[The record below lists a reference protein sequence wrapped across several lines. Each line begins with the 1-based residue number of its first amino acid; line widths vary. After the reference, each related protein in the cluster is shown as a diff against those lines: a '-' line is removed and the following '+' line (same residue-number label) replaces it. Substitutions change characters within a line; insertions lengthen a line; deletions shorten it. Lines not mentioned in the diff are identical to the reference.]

1 MGKNIVK
8 AGYVF
13 VVFVLLLLTTAAVI
27 KVKSYY
33 HTSTR
38 IGGYDVIGKEIIINQ
53 ESGEVKK
60 INLDTAKI
68 YTTSE
73 NNLWVVSGSVSEVI
87 ASEGIRSLEADNVSL
102 VFKCGQWC
110 KK

>member
-68 YTTSE
+68 YTTSK
-73 NNLWVVSGSVSEVI
+73 NNLWVVSGSVSEII
-87 ASEGIRSLEADNVSL
+87 ASEGIRSLEAGNVSL
-102 VFKCGQWC
+102 VFK
-110 KK
+110 

>member
-60 INLDTAKI
+60 INLDTAKFEFPHFL
-68 YTTSE
+68 S
-73 NNLWVVSGSVSEVI
+73 LSVI
-87 ASEGIRSLEADNVSL
+87 KPH
-102 VFKCGQWC
+102 F
-110 KK
+110 

>member
-1 MGKNIVK
+1 M
-8 AGYVF
+8 
-13 VVFVLLLLTTAAVI
+13 LLLLTAAAVI

-38 IGGYDVIGKEIIINQ
+38 IGGYAVTGKEIIINR
-53 ESGEVKK
+53 ENGKVKK
-60 INLDTAKI
+60 INLDTAEI

-73 NNLWVVSGSVSEVI
+73 NNLWVVSGGVSEVI

>member
-33 HTSTR
+33 H
-38 IGGYDVIGKEIIINQ
+38 
-53 ESGEVKK
+53 VKK
-60 INLDTAKI
+60 
-68 YTTSE
+68 
-73 NNLWVVSGSVSEVI
+73 
-87 ASEGIRSLEADNVSL
+87 
-102 VFKCGQWC
+102 
-110 KK
+110 